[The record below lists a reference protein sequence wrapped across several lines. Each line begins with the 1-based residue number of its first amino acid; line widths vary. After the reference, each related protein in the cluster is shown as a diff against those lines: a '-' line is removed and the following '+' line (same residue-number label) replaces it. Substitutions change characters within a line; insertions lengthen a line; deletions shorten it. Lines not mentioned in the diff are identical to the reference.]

1 MTKKKWIKVRHQIVI
16 ETIRIF
22 MRPIAYFYFGFRY
35 KRFKNH
41 KQPYFIMHNH
51 QTVWDQFLIGLIWSN
66 KTYFIMSDDLTTIK
80 FLSPIM
86 KFLVNPIPYK
96 KASTDF
102 TILRTCK
109 QVVQEGGSIVI
120 AAEGNRTYSG
130 KTEYINPTIVKMIK
144 FLKIPIATIR
154 IEGGYGIF
162 PRWANKKR
170 KGRFYGSVYKTY
182 SYEDYKDMSDKK
194 LYDILC
200 EDLYVDE
207 STEEGPYKSSHSA
220 EYLER
225 VIYNCPKCG
234 FTTFQSH
241 KQILHCTT
249 CNMMLRYNEYKQFE
263 GINIDAPFKNVNEW
277 YEYQKIKLFDMKLMS
292 YDTNYLFFE
301 DKVKFIEVL
310 FRKSKKIIDKNAII
324 KMYSNRIE
332 VIYQE
337 KKSQFLFDK
346 ISSSGVFGKN
356 KLNFYVDKYIL
367 QFKGNH
373 SFNAMKYVNL
383 FYKYKIEKGDVKN
396 DKFLGL

>member
-1 MTKKKWIKVRHQIVI
+1 MV
-16 ETIRIF
+16 
-22 MRPIAYFYFGFRY
+22 
-35 KRFKNH
+35 
-41 KQPYFIMHNH
+41 
-51 QTVWDQFLIGLIWSN
+51 
-66 KTYFIMSDDLTTIK
+66 
-80 FLSPIM
+80 
-86 KFLVNPIPYK
+86 
-96 KASTDF
+96 
-102 TILRTCK
+102 
-109 QVVQEGGSIVI
+109 
-120 AAEGNRTYSG
+120 
-130 KTEYINPTIVKMIK
+130 
-144 FLKIPIATIR
+144 
-154 IEGGYGIF
+154 F

>member
-16 ETIRIF
+16 GTIRIF

-182 SYEDYKDMSDKK
+182 SYEDYKDM
-194 LYDILC
+194 
-200 EDLYVDE
+200 
-207 STEEGPYKSSHSA
+207 KSMEIAH
-220 EYLER
+220 L
-225 VIYNCPKCG
+225 V
-234 FTTFQSH
+234 
-241 KQILHCTT
+241 
-249 CNMMLRYNEYKQFE
+249 
-263 GINIDAPFKNVNEW
+263 
-277 YEYQKIKLFDMKLMS
+277 QKMI
-292 YDTNYLFFE
+292 
-301 DKVKFIEVL
+301 
-310 FRKSKKIIDKNAII
+310 
-324 KMYSNRIE
+324 
-332 VIYQE
+332 Q
-337 KKSQFLFDK
+337 DK
-346 ISSSGVFGKN
+346 IN
-356 KLNFYVDKYIL
+356 ENI
-367 QFKGNH
+367 
-373 SFNAMKYVNL
+373 
-383 FYKYKIEKGDVKN
+383 
-396 DKFLGL
+396 

>member
-1 MTKKKWIKVRHQIVI
+1 
-16 ETIRIF
+16 
-22 MRPIAYFYFGFRY
+22 
-35 KRFKNH
+35 
-41 KQPYFIMHNH
+41 
-51 QTVWDQFLIGLIWSN
+51 
-66 KTYFIMSDDLTTIK
+66 MSDDLTTIK